1 MSQMKKKQ
9 QNPEKKEKKNETIE
23 RMKRGKKTRIK
34 GQEVKKDRKITAKK
48 EKWKNWKEKI

>member
-1 MSQMKKKQ
+1 
-9 QNPEKKEKKNETIE
+9 
-23 RMKRGKKTRIK
+23 MKRGKKTRIK